1 MGTSADDADLVLAVR
16 GGDQAAFGELFARWS
31 DRCYDVARRIVHD
44 DGIAAEV
51 AQDVFLVAWQQ
62 LGTLREPSAF
72 GGWVLRSARN
82 RALNRLERERRSVAV
97 ADDAPVLAG
106 LTAQDAPDR
115 EAEAAMIALDH
126 RELVDAATV
135 VLGEREASVLDLHLR
150 HGLSAAELAEELGV
164 TPNNA
169 HQLIFRTKR
178 KLAAGIR
185 AWVLVRGGRPSCP
198 ALAAALEGAGAQAF
212 GQEAVRVVGDHVEGC
227 EECADRQA
235 AVLDPAA
242 LFATV
247 PVIAMA
253 PGVRASVLDALRAAG
268 VPLGDP
274 GATAAHGDPTSGPA
288 GDPVGG
294 SDDPA
299 AGPSVEELPIGPP
312 SDHRARAGRRR
323 LLAAAA
329 AVLLLG
335 GAAVQISR
343 AGGDEQTVAAGS
355 TTSAGVAE
363 PRDPEPA
370 EPGTARSGSSTTVTA
385 LSGPGTTASTSP
397 ESAPSP
403 DGSGDAPAT
412 TVPGEAQPV
421 PTTAPQQDPVTTVPP
436 AGPTTTAPSRTTTTA
451 PPAPVVRRFDAVTA
465 TTRGGDC
472 PPARYATTLWWLVD
486 GATTVTIEAQG
497 VGPFTGLAASGR
509 RVVCRFAS
517 GPPAGGW
524 RLTASGPGGTT
535 TADA

>member
-62 LGTLREPSAF
+62 LGTLRDPSAF

-82 RALNRLERERRSVAV
+82 RALNRLEKERRSLSV
-97 ADDAPVLAG
+97 ADDAPTLA
-106 LTAQDAPDR
+106 LLAAADAPDR
-115 EAEAAMIALDH
+115 EVEAAMTALDH

-198 ALAAALEGAGAQAF
+198 ALAAVLEGAGVQAF
-212 GQEAVRVVGDHVEGC
+212 GQEAVRVVGDHVGGC
-227 EECADRQA
+227 DECRDRQA
-235 AVLDPAA
+235 AVLDPGA
-242 LFATV
+242 LFAAV
-247 PVIAMA
+247 PVVAMA
-253 PGVRASVLDALRAAG
+253 PHVRTSVLDALRAAG
-268 VPLGDP
+268 VPLGDAAT
-274 GATAAHGDPTSGPA
+274 ATAAGEAASGRDDELSGGSEEPPPELGPGDLPAAPPSHSPA
-288 GDPVGG
+288 G
-294 SDDPA
+294 
-299 AGPSVEELPIGPP
+299 
-312 SDHRARAGRRR
+312 AGRRR
-323 LLAAAA
+323 LLALAAA
-329 AVLLLG
+329 IVLLG
-335 GAAVQISR
+335 GVAFVVSR
-343 AGGDEQTVAAGS
+343 AGGDEQTVAAGR
-355 TTSAGVAE
+355 TSAAAAPTPGG
-363 PRDPEPA
+363 PDPA
-370 EPGTARSGSSTTVTA
+370 EPTSPRSGSSTTAVA
-385 LSGPGTTASTSP
+385 GPETTASTAP
-397 ESAPSP
+397 ESAPGP
-403 DGSGDAPAT
+403 DDAGDAPAT
-412 TVPGEAQPV
+412 TQPGEAQPS
-421 PTTAPQQDPVTTVPP
+421 PTTAPPLPTTTLPP
-436 AGPTTTAPSRTTTTA
+436 AGPTTTAPQGSTTTR

-486 GATTVTIEAQG
+486 GATSVTIEADG
-497 VGPFTGLAASGR
+497 VGPFTDLAPSGR
-509 RVVCRFAS
+509 RVVCRFAA

-535 TADA
+535 SASA

>member
-62 LGTLREPSAF
+62 LGTLRDPSAF

-82 RALNRLERERRSVAV
+82 RALNRLEKERRSLSV
-97 ADDAPVLAG
+97 ADDAPALA
-106 LTAQDAPDR
+106 LVAAPDAPDH
-115 EAEAAMIALDH
+115 EVEAAMTALDH
-126 RELVDAATV
+126 RGLVDAATV

-198 ALAAALEGAGAQAF
+198 ALAAALEGAGVQAF

-227 EECADRQA
+227 DECRGRQA
-235 AVLDPAA
+235 AVLDPGA
-242 LFATV
+242 LFAAV
-247 PVIAMA
+247 PVVAMA
-253 PGVRASVLDALRAAG
+253 PHVRASVLDALRAAG
-268 VPLGDP
+268 VPLGDA
-274 GATAAHGDPTSGPA
+274 ATTSVDGEAPSGPDDQA
-288 GDPVGG
+288 RGG
-294 SDDPA
+294 SEEPSP
-299 AGPSVEELPIGPP
+299 GPSPVDLPVAPP
-312 SDHRARAGRRR
+312 SGSPARPGRRR
-323 LLAAAA
+323 LLAVAAA
-329 AVLLLG
+329 IVLLG
-335 GAAVQISR
+335 GAAYVVSR

-355 TTSAGVAE
+355 TSVAAA
-363 PRDPEPA
+363 PSPGGPEPA
-370 EPGTARSGSSTTVTA
+370 EPTNPRSGSSTSA
-385 LSGPGTTASTSP
+385 LAGPGNTATTAP
-397 ESAPSP
+397 VSAPGP
-403 DGSGDAPAT
+403 DDAGDASAT
-412 TVPGEAQPV
+412 TQPGEAQPS
-421 PTTAPQQDPVTTVPP
+421 PTTAPPQRPTTTLPP
-436 AGPTTTAPSRTTTTA
+436 AGPTTTAPQGSTTTR

-486 GATTVTIEAQG
+486 GATSVAIEADG
-497 VGPFTGLAASGR
+497 VGPFTDLASSGR
-509 RVVCRFAS
+509 RVVCRFTA

-535 TADA
+535 SASA